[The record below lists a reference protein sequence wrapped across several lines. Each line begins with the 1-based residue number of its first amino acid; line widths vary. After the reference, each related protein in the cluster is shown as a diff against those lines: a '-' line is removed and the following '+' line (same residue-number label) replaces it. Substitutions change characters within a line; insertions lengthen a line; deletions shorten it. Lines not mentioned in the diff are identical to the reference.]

1 MDYKDIFPL
10 ILTKPILGRLNI
22 LFFEDK
28 LLNIPNVFHWLH
40 ILVLFQTPIIS
51 FPTTSVL
58 GLITWCIGYSL
69 MSKPSRAN
77 CLLWSDMAMAVS
89 EKKKSQSSWSQP
101 YNHSLAATPHVH
113 GPCLGYWLGSC
124 HSGRKT
130 SCSISAKKI
139 Y

>member
-89 EKKKSQSSWSQP
+89 EKKKV
-101 YNHSLAATPHVH
+101 SLVGPNPITIPSLPLPTSTARVSGIGWAATTAE
-113 GPCLGYWLGSC
+113 
-124 HSGRKT
+124 GRL
-130 SCSISAKKI
+130 AVP
-139 Y
+139 